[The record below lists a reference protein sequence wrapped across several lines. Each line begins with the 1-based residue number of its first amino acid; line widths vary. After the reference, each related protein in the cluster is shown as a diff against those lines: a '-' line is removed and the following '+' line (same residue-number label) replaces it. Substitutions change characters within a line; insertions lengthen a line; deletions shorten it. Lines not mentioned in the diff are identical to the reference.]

1 MGRSGVRGVH
11 SRPNGEQREPSS
23 AADESD
29 WDETSYTDESRPSL
43 DGRPSRDGDT
53 QNGERR
59 VATGRPR
66 RRRGRRVLRW
76 TALTLAVLILGTAG
90 AGYLWYQH
98 LNSNIEKGKRSS
110 ADTGVKKAEPN
121 AAGQTP
127 INILLIGSDSRNS
140 AENVKLGGSK
150 QSVGNKPLADVQML
164 IHISANRENASI
176 ISIPRDTRVNIP
188 ACEDPEA
195 HTKYPATNTIINESL
210 QRGGPGCTLA
220 TWEKLTGL
228 YIDHWM
234 MVDFAGVVTMADAVG
249 GVGVCVKQNVW
260 DRPLPGVPGGSGLK
274 LTAGDHKVKGKSALQ
289 WLRTRH
295 AFYSDLGRAKAQHM
309 YMSSMLRTLREQ
321 DAFSDSGRL
330 LNLAES
336 ATKALKVSEE
346 VGSVKKLYDLSMQ
359 LKRVPSKRMTTLTMP
374 TAEDPQNRNHLVP
387 ATADAEKIWAMLRD
401 DVALDKNSDEPAGDN
416 GKPTSSPSPS
426 TDAHAAG
433 SLPVLVRNGTNGAGQ
448 AAVPQRANTLAQVLQ
463 QKGFTRAAAD
473 STAFPLTAT
482 VVAYPENAGSQVK
495 EFATLVAQSLG
506 IPTSAVKASDG
517 VTAVTVSVGADW
529 REGSTYPKQKTAKA
543 GDVPDT
549 ADALNGSD
557 EDACMDVYKPYRW

>member
-1 MGRSGVRGVH
+1 MGRSSVRGER
-11 SRPNGEQREPSS
+11 SRPNGKHREPSS
-23 AADESD
+23 AAGELG
-29 WDETSYTDESRPSL
+29 WDETLYADGSRPDA
-43 DGRPSRDGDT
+43 DGRPTKGDDA
-53 QNGERR
+53 QGSGRR
-59 VATGRPR
+59 RATGRPR
-66 RRRGRRVLRW
+66 RRRARRVLRW
-76 TALTLAVLILGTAG
+76 TALTLAVLILGAAG

-98 LNSNIEKGKRSS
+98 LNNNIEKGERSS

-150 QSVGNKPLADVQML
+150 GSVGSKPLADVQML
-164 IHISANRENASI
+164 IHISADRENASI
-176 ISIPRDTRVNIP
+176 VSIPRDTRVNIP
-188 ACEDPEA
+188 ACEDRES
-195 HTKYPATNTIINESL
+195 HTKYAATNTIINESL

-249 GVGVCVKQNVW
+249 GVNVCVKQNVW

-321 DAFSDSGRL
+321 NAFSDSGRL

-346 VGSVKKLYDLSMQ
+346 VGTVKKLYDLSMQ
-359 LKRVPSKRMTTLTMP
+359 LKQVPAKRMTTLTMP

-401 DVALDKNSDEPAGDN
+401 DIALDKNSDDAADDG
-416 GKPTSSPSPS
+416 GKQTASPSPS
-426 TDAHAAG
+426 ADADTAG
-433 SLPVLVRNGTNGAGQ
+433 SFPVLVRNGTNGAGQ
-448 AAVPQRANTLAQVLQ
+448 AAVPRRANALAQTLQ

-473 STAFPLTAT
+473 STAFPLRTT
-482 VVAYPENAGSQVK
+482 VVAYPENAGSRAK
-495 EFATLVAQSLG
+495 ENATLVAQSLG
-506 IPTSAVKASDG
+506 IPQSAVQASDG
-517 VTAVTVSVGADW
+517 VTAVTLSVGADW
-529 REGSTYPKQKTAKA
+529 REGSTYPKQKAVKP
-543 GDVPDT
+543 GDIPDT